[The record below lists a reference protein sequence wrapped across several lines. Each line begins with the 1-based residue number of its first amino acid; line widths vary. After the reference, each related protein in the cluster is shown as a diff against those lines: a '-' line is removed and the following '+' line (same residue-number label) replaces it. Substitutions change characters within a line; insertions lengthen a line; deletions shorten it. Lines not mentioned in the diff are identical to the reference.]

1 MISSEGDSKVAN
13 NKQPPRRGSFRIHP
27 ANKNNAMTAFHSP
40 DRTEGSSSNQA
51 QRLLTSIGRNV
62 RPRSPAALPSLL
74 VWFGAMVLMA
84 SLGGSDQIVMI

>member
-1 MISSEGDSKVAN
+1 MISSEEDSKGAN
-13 NKQPPRRGSFRIHP
+13 NSPPSGFSGYP

-51 QRLLTSIGRNV
+51 QRLLTSIGRKV
-62 RPRSPAALPSLL
+62 RPRSPAPLPSLL

-84 SLGGSDQIVMI
+84 FVGGIQIKL